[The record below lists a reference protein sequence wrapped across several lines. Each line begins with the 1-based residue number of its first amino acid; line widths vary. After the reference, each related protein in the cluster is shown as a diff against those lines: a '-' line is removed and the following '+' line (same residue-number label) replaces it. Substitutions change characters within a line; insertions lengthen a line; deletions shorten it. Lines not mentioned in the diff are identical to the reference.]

1 MKVLKLVKG
10 IQGATEFA
18 RLGNWDSLQDLKD
31 ETQIGDDIIQNSYWL
46 NEPEGGFEEEM
57 PFDEDTFIDQVTTV
71 SVIRSRTYLMKVSAV
86 VVGSVAWMRESDY
99 ENTFC

>member
-1 MKVLKLVKG
+1 
-10 IQGATEFA
+10 
-18 RLGNWDSLQDLKD
+18 
-31 ETQIGDDIIQNSYWL
+31 
-46 NEPEGGFEEEM
+46 M